1 MIISKRINETKFTL
15 DLCRKQGMTIGFVP
29 TMGALHRGHLELV
42 KRAKRENDYMVCS
55 IFVNPIQFNNKSDL
69 EKYPRE
75 TESDIEKL
83 KKNGCDLLFMP
94 SEEEMYPEPVT
105 TVFDFDQ
112 LGKVMEGQYRPGH
125 FNGVAIV
132 VKKLFEIIEPDRAY
146 FGEKDFQQLAI
157 VRHMNKTLDKP
168 VQIVAC
174 STVREQDG
182 LAMSSRNTRLTTGER
197 ALAPFIYQVLK
208 GVKNNAGK
216 QSVEELKRWVSNQF
230 DKYPA
235 MRLEYFE
242 IVEMQTL
249 TPIEKW
255 NNSPNIIACI
265 AVYLG
270 NVRLIDNIV
279 LFS

>member
-1 MIISKRINETKFTL
+1 
-15 DLCRKQGMTIGFVP
+15 
-29 TMGALHRGHLELV
+29 
-42 KRAKRENDYMVCS
+42 MVCS

>member
-1 MIISKRINETKFTL
+1 MIISKRINETKVTL
-15 DLCRKQGMTIGFVP
+15 DLCRKRGMTIGFVP
-29 TMGALHRGHLELV
+29 TMGALHQGHLELV
-42 KRAKRENDYMVCS
+42 KRAKRENDYMMCS

-75 TESDIEKL
+75 TESDLEKL

-105 TVFDFDQ
+105 TVFDFGQ
-112 LGKVMEGQYRPGH
+112 LDKLMEGQYRPGH

-174 STVREQDG
+174 PTVREQDG
-182 LAMSSRNTRLTTGER
+182 LAMSSRNTRLTPGER
-197 ALAPFIYQVLK
+197 ALAPFIYQVLQ

-216 QSVEELKRWVSNQF
+216 QSVAELKSWVSNQF

-235 MRLEYFE
+235 MRLEYFA

-255 NNSPNIIACI
+255 DNSPNIIACI